1 MKIIV
6 LTGLGEVNKRAEML
20 RIKQGYEND
29 AVSVFDLS
37 VNSIKDIDQ
46 CLSSQS
52 LFNNLDKLIVVENTP
67 DDLDLKKLVK
77 KENTAVLLFLAANPK
92 VTSKLLCSVKEINA
106 KIINFEAEKEISAFT
121 FLDALIEGRQDAFL
135 EMQKLL
141 NIYGGMYLLSMVY
154 YLLRR
159 NLLPLPTSGFMQN
172 KIKSQ
177 KQQLD
182 MKDFEKL
189 YLMAIN
195 TDFAIKAGLPESIA
209 LTKLTQ
215 EFVNLLNVRKQ

>member
-6 LTGLGEVNKRAEML
+6 LTGSGEVNKRTEML
-20 RIKQGYEND
+20 RIKQGYDND
-29 AVSVFDLS
+29 AISTLDLS
-37 VNSIKDIDQ
+37 VSNINDVEQ

-52 LFNNLDKLIVVENTP
+52 LFNNLDKLIIIENTP
-67 DDLDLKKLVK
+67 DNLDLKKLVK
-77 KENTAVLLFLAANPK
+77 KENTAMLLFLTANLK
-92 VTSKLLCSVKEINA
+92 ATSKLICSAKEINA
-106 KIINFEAEKEISAFT
+106 KIMNFEAEKEITAFSY
-121 FLDALIEGRQDAFL
+121 LDFLIEGKQEAFA

-141 NIYGGMYLLSMVY
+141 NLYGGVYLLSMVY

-159 NLLPLPTSGFMQN
+159 NLLPLPASGFMQN

-177 KQQLD
+177 KQGLE

-189 YLMAIN
+189 YFMAIN
-195 TDFAIKAGLPESIA
+195 TDFAIKTGLPENIA

-215 EFVNLLNVRKQ
+215 EFLNLLNIRK